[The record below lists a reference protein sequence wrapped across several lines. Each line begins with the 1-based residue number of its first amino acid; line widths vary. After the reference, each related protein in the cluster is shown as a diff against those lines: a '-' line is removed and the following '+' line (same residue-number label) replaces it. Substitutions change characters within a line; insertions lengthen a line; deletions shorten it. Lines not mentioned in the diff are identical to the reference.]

1 MLKELNEMIMQM
13 RAYHKELAIYC
24 GEEALLKLSEGSSY
38 ILVEDGDNI
47 AKYLGA
53 DVFLVKEDEFKID
66 PNLVYVMAKEKPCLT
81 HGMAKE
87 KSFDL
92 KEVSILG
99 QRVLI

>member
-1 MLKELNEMIMQM
+1 
-13 RAYHKELAIYC
+13 
-24 GEEALLKLSEGSSY
+24 
-38 ILVEDGDNI
+38 
-47 AKYLGA
+47 
-53 DVFLVKEDEFKID
+53 
-66 PNLVYVMAKEKPCLT
+66 MAKEKPCLT